1 MVRITK
7 MKIFM
12 KSLYIF
18 LRCKMCRKLHMLMHP
33 VLYVIYVCIII
44 FIQKVISSN
53 KIKVTIIPYIHQ
65 KTTFF
70 KQKRIFYIHQKKK
83 KFFKWKKFIIS
94 SEKLISLYEEMYHIH
109 PKELVTLKGTNTV
122 SSRARRTFCLRKIYS
137 LETEES

>member
-18 LRCKMCRKLHMLMHP
+18 VRCKMCRKLHMLMHP

-53 KIKVTIIPYIHQ
+53 KIKVTIIHYIHQ

-94 SEKLISLYEEMYHIH
+94 SEKLISLYEEMYHVH
-109 PKELVTLKGTNTV
+109 LKELVTLEGTNTV
-122 SSRARRTFCLRKIYS
+122 SSRARRTFCLRKMYS

>member
-18 LRCKMCRKLHMLMHP
+18 VRCKMCRKLHMLMHT

-65 KTTFF
+65 KNYFLQAEKNF
-70 KQKRIFYIHQKKK
+70 LYSSKKK

-94 SEKLISLYEEMYHIH
+94 SEKLISLYEEMYHVH
-109 PKELVTLKGTNTV
+109 LKELVTLEGTNTV
-122 SSRARRTFCLRKIYS
+122 SSRARRTFCLRKMYS